1 MADGCGGKP
10 GCVALVVWLFLRIV
24 GMKLDS
30 PGGEEKWL
38 SPGEMR
44 RAREEGFP
52 RAGSFFMRPVGRL
65 SALELARCVT

>member
-24 GMKLDS
+24 GMMLES
-30 PGGEEKWL
+30 HGEEEEWL
-38 SPGEMR
+38 SPGGRR
-44 RAREEGFP
+44 RARKARPP
-52 RAGSFFMRPVGRL
+52 RAGLFFMRPVGRL